1 MGKRKWKARKLEK
14 KQKKTQVQ
22 NQTQPT
28 RHGNS
33 ELNVPATHHKIES
46 VDDGMDSEEEMASAK
61 KMAIQKNKKK
71 KSGGFQSMG
80 LSHAVLKGVLR
91 RGYKVPTPIQRK
103 TIPIILEGKDV
114 VAMARTG
121 SGKTA
126 AFLVPMFEKLK
137 AHSSL
142 GTRAIIL
149 SPTRELALQTL
160 KFAKEIGKF
169 TDLKAAVV
177 LGGDRMDDQFAAL
190 HDNPDIV
197 IATPGR
203 LLHVLVEMEMRLKTV
218 EYVVF
223 DEADRLFEMGFQDQ
237 LQEIIHRFSDARQ
250 TVLFSAT
257 LPKTLVEFARAGLT
271 DPTLIRLDVDT
282 KLNENLKLSFFSCR
296 DADKC
301 ALLLYLLK
309 HVIKPTE
316 QTVVFA
322 ATKHHVEYLNLL
334 LTLSGLSVT
343 YIYSSL
349 DQAARKINAA
359 KFSLGKVKVLLV
371 TDLAAR
377 GIDIPLLDNVINF
390 HFPAKP
396 KLFVHRVGRVARAGR
411 SGHAYSFI
419 AHDELAHLIDLH
431 MFLGRPLSLV
441 PLDQS
446 IEDKDGC
453 LGEVPQSLLDDE
465 DADVTQVHRESV
477 DLTNLV
483 RVCANAYK
491 KYSKSRPAPA
501 PESVKRVKKMVEEG
515 VKLGIHPV
523 FQSQQIDEQGAR
535 LDLLN
540 ALKNYRPKTTIFE
553 INSTSKKSGLEVMKA
568 KRAQHE
574 HILISNETHKKEEH
588 HESSSSSSAFFS
600 VPGLEKKDKE
610 ARMEADQEDIDAV
623 FDHVVSSKSKSGS
636 SSAQRLG
643 PGGQRKH
650 KQTPSDVVDKENY
663 VQYRPSDFASERGYS
678 VSNTFE
684 KEAAGA
690 VLDLTND
697 EADHGSQKKRKW
709 DRKRKKFVT
718 EATDDVKKKKI
729 KTESGN
735 WISASYKSN
744 AYQEWRHRSKFLER
758 EEQADS
764 DGEGRKGS
772 GRPKGHNMSGGRFTV
787 TGTKRRNWHTKDT
800 NSEVSSK
807 QNKMKF
813 RRGKAGELRNPD
825 QILKNRRKKAKVQN
839 FQKHRQNARA
849 KTKGKDT
856 AGNRKGK
863 K

>member
-1 MGKRKWKARKLEK
+1 MGKRKWKAKKLEK
-14 KQKKTQVQ
+14 KQQKAQMPNNLKPLT
-22 NQTQPT
+22 
-28 RHGNS
+28 NS
-33 ELNVPATHHKIES
+33 SSRPKVPATPNKIEA
-46 VDDGMDSEEEMASAK
+46 VDVVIDEGMDSEEEMAAVK
-61 KMAIQKNKKK
+61 KMAVQKNKK

-80 LSHAVLKGVLR
+80 LSHGVLKGILR

-137 AHSSL
+137 THSSL

-169 TDLKAAVV
+169 TGMKAAVV
-177 LGGDRMDDQFAAL
+177 LGGDKMDDQFAAL
-190 HDNPDIV
+190 HDNPDII

-223 DEADRLFEMGFQDQ
+223 DEADRLFEMGFKDQ
-237 LQEIIHRFSDARQ
+237 LQEIIHRFADSRQ

-282 KLNENLKLSFFSCR
+282 KLNENLQLSFFSCR

-309 HVIKPTE
+309 RVIKPTE

-334 LTLSGLSVT
+334 LTMSGLSVT

-359 KFSLGKVKVLLV
+359 KFSLGKVKILLV

-411 SGHAYSFI
+411 SGRAYSFI

-431 MFLGRPLSLV
+431 MFLGRPLNLV
-441 PLDQS
+441 PLNETV
-446 IEDKDGC
+446 EDKDGC
-453 LGEVPQSLLDDE
+453 LGEVPQSLLDDKN
-465 DADVTQVHRESV
+465 ADVTQLHGESI

-483 RVCANAYK
+483 RVCTNAYK
-491 KYSKSRPAPA
+491 KYIKSRPAPA
-501 PESVKRVKKMVEEG
+501 TESTKRVKKMVEEG
-515 VKLGIHPV
+515 VKLGIHPM
-523 FQSQQIDEQGAR
+523 FKSEHIEEQGAR
-535 LDLLN
+535 LNLLN
-540 ALKNYRPKTTIFE
+540 ALKNYKPKTTIFE

-568 KRAQHE
+568 KREQHE
-574 HILISNETHKKEEH
+574 HILVTNETFHRKD
-588 HESSSSSSAFFS
+588 SSSWSAFFPT
-600 VPGLEKKDKE
+600 PGYDKKNKE
-610 ARMEADQEDIDAV
+610 EVMEADQGEIDAV
-623 FDHVVSSKSKSGS
+623 FDCVVSSKPKSGG
-636 SSAQRLG
+636 SSAQR
-643 PGGQRKH
+643 GGQGKP
-650 KQTPSDVVDKENY
+650 KQTQPDVVDKENY
-663 VQYRPSDFASERGYS
+663 VQYRPSDFASEKGYS
-678 VSNTFE
+678 ISNTFE
-684 KEAAGA
+684 REAVGA

-697 EADHGSQKKRKW
+697 EGDQVNQKKRKW

-744 AYQEWRHRSKFLER
+744 RD
-758 EEQADS
+758 EQADS
-764 DGEGRKGS
+764 SDDDQRNGS
-772 GRPKGHNMSGGRFTV
+772 GQTKGHHMSGGKFTV
-787 TGTKRRNWHTKDT
+787 TGTKRRNWHTNDK
-800 NSEVSSK
+800 NREVSGK

-813 RRGKAGELRNPD
+813 KRGKAGELRNPD
-825 QILKNRRKKAKVQN
+825 QILKDRRKKAKVQN
-839 FQKHRQNARA
+839 FQKHRQNTRA
-849 KTKGKDT
+849 KGKGKDT
-856 AGNRKGK
+856 MGNRMGNRKGK
-863 K
+863 DTMGNRKGKR